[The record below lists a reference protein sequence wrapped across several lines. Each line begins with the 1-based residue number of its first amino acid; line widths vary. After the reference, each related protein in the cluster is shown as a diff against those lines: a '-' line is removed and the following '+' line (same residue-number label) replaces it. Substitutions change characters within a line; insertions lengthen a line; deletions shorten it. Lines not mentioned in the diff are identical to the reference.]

1 MEILD
6 RIFGRK
12 NDPAGTERKESAVA
26 HFLDGA
32 ETLWLGLTAP
42 RWSGRNYQSLVDEGY
57 RKNVI
62 THRSVRILSESAASV
77 PIQLFRGDRKLDH
90 HPLLDLLARPN
101 PAQGRTVFFETAYAY
116 LNIAGN
122 SYLEMTLG
130 GDGRPA
136 ELYVLRPDRIKIVPG
151 GNGWPKAYHYGVAG
165 REHQFPVDQL
175 TGQSAVLHLKAFH
188 PADDHYGMSPLE
200 AAAFS
205 IDVHNAASG
214 WNKALLDNSAR
225 PSGALVFEPKEGNG
239 VLSREQF
246 DRLKQ
251 EMEENF
257 QGPRNARRP
266 LLLEGGLKWQQMAF
280 SPADMDFINAK
291 HVSAREIALAFGV
304 PPMMLSIPGD
314 NTYSNYQEAHRAL
327 WRLTL
332 LPMMAKMM
340 SALNNW
346 LTPRFGDDLRL
357 EYDLDGIGALSQDRQ
372 ALWQRVGQADFLT
385 VNEKRAAVGL
395 GAITGGDS
403 ISRGG

>member
-1 MEILD
+1 MRPFD
-6 RIFGRK
+6 RLLGK
-12 NDPAGTERKESAVA
+12 KQTQTTSGQEQKQSAVA
-26 HFLDGA
+26 HYLDGA
-32 ETLWLGLTAP
+32 ETMWIGLNDP
-42 RWSGRNYQSLVDEGY
+42 RWSGRNYKSLAEEGY

-62 THRSVRILSESAASV
+62 THRAVRILAESAASI
-77 PIQLFRGDRKLDH
+77 PIQLFRGDQRLDH
-90 HPLLDLLARPN
+90 HQLLDLLERPN
-101 PAQGRTVFFETAYAY
+101 PTQGRAGFFETVYAY

-122 SYLEMTLG
+122 SYLEVTLG
-130 GDGRPA
+130 GDGKPG
-136 ELYVLRPDRIKIVPG
+136 ELYALRPDRMKIVPG
-151 GNGWPKAYHYGVAG
+151 VSGWPKAYLYGVQG
-165 REHQFPVDQL
+165 QQHHFPVEQL
-175 TGQSAVLHLKAFH
+175 SGKSSILHVKTFH
-188 PADDHYGMSPLE
+188 PTDDHYGMSPLE

-205 IDVHNAASG
+205 IDVHNAASA

-257 QGPRNARRP
+257 QGSRNARRP

-314 NTYSNYQEAHRAL
+314 NTYSNYQEANRAL
-327 WRLTL
+327 WRTTL
-332 LPMMAKMM
+332 LPMMSKMM

-346 LTPRFGDDLRL
+346 LVPYFGEDLKL
-357 EYDLDGIGALSQDRQ
+357 SYDLDAIPALSHDRQ
-372 ALWQRVGQADFLT
+372 AHWQRINQADFMT

-395 GAITGGDS
+395 GAIAGGDKLAD
-403 ISRGG
+403 